1 MISISCNQSKKNF
14 ENSNFKKID
23 SLLTKSY
30 DISVD
35 KKIRLK
41 CADRVNEI
49 LDHKKNDSITNDYI
63 LSLAGKYYNLREFE
77 KYVEL
82 SREVYKKSL
91 NNNNYLFKAKS
102 LSYIGDYHYNKFEND
117 SAYFYYSKS
126 EKIYKKLND
135 EKNINQLK
143 YFKSSILF
151 YEKDFIGCEVMVIS
165 ILKSNDSKKN
175 YRLIYDC
182 SMLLG
187 NALEGLNDN
196 SKALDYYNRA
206 SKILLKLKNDPQF
219 AMLQGQTSNFI
230 GKIYQKQNNY
240 SSSVAIFN
248 DGLKFDNFKKSMP
261 SLYANL
267 KNNIGYSNFQLGIST
282 AKIEF
287 DEALR
292 IREEINDIPGIVSS
306 KINLSE
312 YYLSKKDSLKAY
324 DFCTTAKFLA
334 HKNRIF
340 EDELKSLRLLTKIKP
355 KNDQEYNNRYISLSD
370 SLQNNERATRN
381 KFARIEFETDEII
394 SEKNVIE
401 AEKNKISTQR
411 WLILGFGLFS
421 LLTFGLLY
429 ITKMQHSKNKE
440 LQFEKNQQ
448 IANEE
453 IYQLML
459 DQQSKIDEGRQK
471 EKKRISQ
478 ELHDGVMSRLTSTR
492 LNLFILSKK
501 NDEETIKKCLKHIDD
516 IQNIEKEI
524 RNISHDLS
532 QDIFTG
538 KDSFEMII
546 VSLFELHQQIDSSEF
561 FVSIDPSINWE
572 LFESATKMNIYRI
585 CQEALQ
591 NIRKYANAKKIE
603 LNIAKTES
611 EITFEIRDDGVGFN
625 LEKSKSGIGIKNM
638 NARITSINGQI
649 KINSKP
655 NFGTV
660 IKMSIPT

>member
-1 MISISCNQSKKNF
+1 LLSKSFDSKYTRKQKLYYSD
-14 ENSNFKKID
+14 ELFKI
-23 SLLTKSY
+23 
-30 DISVD
+30 
-35 KKIRLK
+35 LK
-41 CADRVNEI
+41 T
-49 LDHKKNDSITNDYI
+49 KKNDSLTRYYFLKLSDRYFNLSEEKKNITVCRIVQKMAVESKD
-63 LSLAGKYYNLREFE
+63 SVNL
-77 KYVEL
+77 
-82 SREVYKKSL
+82 
-91 NNNNYLFKAKS
+91 AKS
-102 LSYIGDYHYNKFEND
+102 LSYIGDYHNYKFAYD

-126 EKIYKKLND
+126 EKTYSKLN
-135 EKNINQLK
+135 KTNNIDQLK
-143 YFKSSILF
+143 YYKANILL
-151 YEKDFIGCEVMVIS
+151 YEKDFLGCETSVIN
-165 ILKSNDSKKN
+165 ILKKIHNKKD

-182 SMLLG
+182 YVSLG

-196 SKALDYYNRA
+196 RKALEYYNRA
-206 SKILLKLKNDPQF
+206 SQILINLKNDPQF
-219 AMLQGQTSNFI
+219 VMLQGQTSNFI

-240 SSSVAIFN
+240 AKSVEIFKE
-248 DGLKFDNFKKSMP
+248 GLKLDDFKKTMP

-267 KNNIGYSNFQLGIST
+267 KNNLGYSNFKLENSV
-282 AKIEF
+282 AKTQF
-287 DEALR
+287 DEAFR
-292 IREEINDIPGIVSS
+292 IRKEINDTPGIVSS

-312 YYLSKKDSLKAY
+312 YYLSKEDSLKAF
-324 DFCTTAKFLA
+324 DFCATAKSLA
-334 HKNRIF
+334 HKNKIF
-340 EDELKSLRLLTKIKP
+340 EDELKSLRLLTKINP
-355 KNDQEYNNRYISLSD
+355 KNDREYNNRYISLSD

-401 AEKNKISTQR
+401 AEKNKISAQR
-411 WLILGFGLFS
+411 WIILGFGLFA
-421 LLTFGLLY
+421 LIIFGLLY
-429 ITKMQHSKNKE
+429 LTKMQHSKNKE

-492 LNLFILSKK
+492 LNLFILSKR

-546 VSLFELHQQIDSSEF
+546 VSLFESHQQINSSELL
-561 FVSIDPSINWE
+561 VSIDSKINWE
-572 LFESATKMNIYRI
+572 LVESATKMNIYRI

-591 NIRKYANAKKIE
+591 NIHKYANAKNVE
-603 LNIAKTES
+603 LNIAQFDS
-611 EITFEIRDDGVGFN
+611 EITIEIRDDGVGFN
-625 LEKSKSGIGIKNM
+625 SEKSKSGIGIKNM
-638 NARITSINGQI
+638 NARMASINGLI
-649 KINSKP
+649 SIDSKP
-655 NFGTV
+655 NFGTI
-660 IKMSIPT
+660 IKMSILA